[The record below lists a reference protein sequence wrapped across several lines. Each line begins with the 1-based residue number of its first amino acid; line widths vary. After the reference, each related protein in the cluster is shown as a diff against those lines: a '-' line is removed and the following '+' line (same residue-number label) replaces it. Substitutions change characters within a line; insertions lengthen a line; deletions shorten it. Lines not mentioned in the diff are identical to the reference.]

1 MKFFINFIL
10 IPFSRVF
17 AGLPYKVQFGFAKAL
32 GFVWFDVIRLRRK
45 LVIQNLTQSFPDWP
59 IEKKISVGRQSVQ
72 HLCMSF
78 FEYMIIYNYDKSMH
92 SKYFELHNA
101 EAINAQF
108 EKGKGA
114 LLMTLHMGAIDFA
127 LVGFTGFGYKV
138 NATLKRIK
146 DVHID
151 KFVNDMRDKNGIKF
165 IADRRN
171 PFEIF
176 RALKNNEALIFVM
189 DQHMGRPHGIQVD
202 FFGKKAWTAAG
213 LAAFAMKTQ
222 MPVIPLYNFRRD
234 DGKIVMDTL
243 EPIELKL
250 NGLALGEDREQN
262 IRVMTQKYNDAI
274 EKIIRLHPEQWL
286 WVHRRWKD

>member
-10 IPFSRVF
+10 IPLSKIF
-17 AGLPYKVQFGFAKAL
+17 AGLPYKVQFMFAKAL

-45 LVIQNLTQSFPDWP
+45 LVIQNLTQSFPDWSMQ
-59 IEKKISVGRQSVQ
+59 KKISTGRQSVQ

-101 EAINAQF
+101 EAINEQF
-108 EKGKGA
+108 RKGKGA

-165 IADRRN
+165 IADRKN

-213 LAAFAMKTQ
+213 LAAFAIKTK

-243 EPIELKL
+243 EPIEL
-250 NGLALGEDREQN
+250 ALTEDREQN
-262 IRVMTQKYNDAI
+262 IKCITQKYNDAI